1 MVFNKRIFKIFLTQ
15 LVATAQCKQNRVR
28 LIATVRSEFIARLE
42 ESEPILQV
50 LNAGFHFHLG
60 PVSPRALQDMIE
72 QPAQATGY
80 VFEPQVINEI
90 LREAVSRTWESSA
103 CSLCLEATVC
113 SSARAIF
120 YA

>member
-1 MVFNKRIFKIFLTQ
+1 MVLFVDQLEELFTRGFHNEDIQNILAQ
-15 LVATAQCKQNRVR
+15 LVATAQHKENRVR
-28 LIATVRSEFIARLE
+28 LVATVRSEFIARLE

-50 LNAGFHFHLG
+50 LNAGYHYHLG

-90 LREAVSRTWESSA
+90 LREAA
-103 CSLCLEATVC
+103 
-113 SSARAIF
+113 
-120 YA
+120 

>member
-1 MVFNKRIFKIFLTQ
+1 MFIDQLEELFTRGFHGEDIQNILAQ
-15 LVATAQCKQNRVR
+15 LVVTAQYKQNRVR

-50 LNAGFHFHLG
+50 LNAGYHYHLG

-80 VFEPQVINEI
+80 VFEPQVIDEI
-90 LREAVSRTWESSA
+90 LREAA
-103 CSLCLEATVC
+103 
-113 SSARAIF
+113 
-120 YA
+120 